1 VQVHLEV
8 CRERQRLLMDA
19 QRHRLVERRRYHAT
33 VRHARRALDVDG
45 RGERAGDAAVVAQLE
60 LETKARPG
68 PAREAAVVM
77 AERQLESRSIRRR
90 T

>member
-1 VQVHLEV
+1 
-8 CRERQRLLMDA
+8 
-19 QRHRLVERRRYHAT
+19 

-45 RGERAGDAAVVAQLE
+45 RGELAGDAAVVAQLE
-60 LETKARPG
+60 LETKARPD